1 MRLSCR
7 HLVIILCMVG
17 YKLKLT
23 RLARLHVI
31 VLVRVLTWIEAWV
44 LAWVVFEVLIH
55 DISSLKKLRS
65 LFSIVGV
72 VLSAHL
78 TLMHLLAVLR
88 WQLLVIWR
96 IVDLSILVLVGLHH
110 KVMLLL
116 LVIVVVLLLL
126 VLKLN
131 LLCLVISVTIL
142 DLGRA
147 GLEVLLEFN

>member
-1 MRLSCR
+1 M
-7 HLVIILCMVG
+7 
-17 YKLKLT
+17 
-23 RLARLHVI
+23 
-31 VLVRVLTWIEAWV
+31 LTWIEAWV
-44 LAWVVFEVLIH
+44 LAWVAFEVLIH
-55 DISSLKKLRS
+55 DISSLEKLRS

-72 VLSAHL
+72 VLSTHL
-78 TLMHLLAVLR
+78 TLIHLLAVLR

-116 LVIVVVLLLL
+116 LLLVIVAVLFLL

-131 LLCLVISVTIL
+131 LLCLVISVAIL

-147 GLEVLLEFN
+147 GLEVLLEFNKLRRVALHSVLC